1 MFKKIFLV
9 LLVLAVAAGAFA
21 FLRGQR
27 AGAGA
32 SRKQPVAF
40 TTARA
45 AKGSVVQTVSATGT
59 IEPEELVDIGAQVS
73 GKILSFGTG
82 LDGKELDY
90 CSTVSNGMLLAKI
103 DDVTYLADLA
113 VAKAQLAKASASVE
127 VAKANVTSA
136 EVRLN
141 QARREWE
148 RAQKIGVGLA
158 LSQTSYDAYQSAFET
173 ATADLAVAQ
182 AGLSQSRAGVVEA
195 MASVEKAERNLSYCT
210 IVSSV
215 DGTVIDRRVNVG
227 QTVVS
232 SMSASSLFLIARDLR
247 HVQIWVS
254 VNEADVGSVRVGGP
268 VTFTVDTF
276 PGRTFKG
283 TVKRIR
289 LNATITSNVVT
300 YTVEIDT
307 DNSDGTLLPFL
318 TANVLFETARADDGL
333 VIPAKALRFSPDGR
347 ADGASVFVRE
357 SAGGVRRV
365 PVEVLLDNGLDA
377 SVKGLAEGME
387 VVTGV
392 DRRVASSSAAKGSA
406 KNGGG
411 DSNPFMP
418 KMPRPPKGARPPAG
432 PH

>member
-1 MFKKIFLV
+1 MFKKT
-9 LLVLAVAAGAFA
+9 LLALLALAIVAGAVW
-21 FLRGQR
+21 LVRGR
-27 AGAGA
+27 NAGSG
-32 SRKQPVAF
+32 SRKQQVSYV
-40 TTARA
+40 TAPA
-45 AKGSVVQTVSATGT
+45 SKGSVVQTVSATGT

-90 CSTVSNGMLLAKI
+90 CSTVTNGMLLAKI

-113 VAKAQLAKASASVE
+113 VAKAQLAKANASVE
-127 VAKANVTSA
+127 VAKANIASA

-158 LSQTSYDAYQSAFET
+158 ISQTAYDAYQSAFET
-173 ATADLAVAQ
+173 AEADLAVAQ
-182 AGLSQSRAGVVEA
+182 AGLNQSRASVIESTAG
-195 MASVEKAERNLSYCT
+195 VEKAERNLSYCT

-247 HVQIWVS
+247 HVQIWVA
-254 VNEADVGSVRVGGP
+254 VNEADVGSIRVGGP

-276 PGRTFKG
+276 PGRTFQG

-333 VIPAKALRFSPDGR
+333 VIPAKALRFSPDGK

-357 SAGGVRRV
+357 GDGIRRV
-365 PVEVLLDNGLDA
+365 PVTVLLNNGLDA
-377 SVKGLAEGME
+377 SVTGLQEGTE
-387 VVTGV
+387 VVTAIG
-392 DRRVASSSAAKGSA
+392 RRTAAASPSGAAKD
-406 KNGGG
+406 G
-411 DSNPFMP
+411 DSNSNPFLPNMP
-418 KMPRPPKGARPPAG
+418 KPPKGARG
-432 PH
+432 PGGPR